1 MRLHRTAPWQDGDP
15 LHSHLNADPSDLW
28 VNPDGLKPW
37 SINALL
43 GAVYREIRDEPTPTT
58 ALLDGSAEEARLD
71 RMTNRAIAALR
82 SVPSVRAAGQADHA
96 SAA

>member
-1 MRLHRTAPWQDGDP
+1 MKFRRTAPWQDTDP
-15 LHSHLNADPSDLW
+15 LHSHLNDDPSDLW
-28 VNPDGLKPW
+28 VNPDGLRPW
-37 SINALL
+37 SINFLL
-43 GAVYREIRDEPTPTT
+43 ADVYREIRDAPRPTS

-82 SVPSVRAAGQADHA
+82 SVPAARETHDAAHA